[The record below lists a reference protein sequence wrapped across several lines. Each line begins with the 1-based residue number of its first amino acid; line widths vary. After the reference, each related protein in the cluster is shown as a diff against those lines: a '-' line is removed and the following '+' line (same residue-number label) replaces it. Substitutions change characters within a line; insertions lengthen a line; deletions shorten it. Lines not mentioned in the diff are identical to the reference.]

1 MMFWTFKLDNLI
13 GLLIKSILF
22 LPKLDIFNIL
32 RYFPNVFYFPIKNRH
47 GLQEDTI
54 YRLEDNL

>member
-32 RYFPNVFYFPIKNRH
+32 KYFPNIFYFPIKNRH

-54 YRLEDNL
+54 YRLKDNL